1 MENEKIKKAFEIMS
15 NLNTDN
21 MTVTNNEYYYGA
33 KNIKKTLGSFD
44 SVVHDY
50 IDIVKYARTYI
61 VSSGAISRALEQYE
75 YVVETLSGV
84 ACNIGTL
91 YSNSIYPFLELCDE
105 NDKYLYDDDPDEVRD
120 YSKKF
125 EEMVISSIK
134 DKEKGLAGIFHDLD
148 SKIKY
153 NIGQALA
160 KLGIIKEN
168 NAEFIGAYAQ
178 YIGDTK
184 KTVRKIFKSVRA
196 LDPKYAEKVAEANE
210 KLKKYNEMI
219 TKLNE
224 IVADKGKLK
233 ASTIYNEAAPLS
245 QAVQEGNKHINV
257 PTQVTGLTDS
267 FTLNNITYDSL
278 DDFSVYAMK
287 QGDYNLYAKG
297 WEGNVGCTATA
308 WAIGKSI
315 NEGNGTKYNP
325 ESFWVNEECNWSGK
339 SAFVTGDKNIL
350 NKAYEE
356 LQQGKASV
364 YYGTYKWG
372 PHAVTIVGVRE
383 GADKNNLTEND
394 FLVVDPYDG
403 KTKNLGSMG
412 FYKNQQYTKLVVY

>member
-21 MTVTNNEYYYGA
+21 MTVTNNEYYDVA

-105 NDKYLYDDDPDEVRD
+105 NDQYLYDDDPDVVRD

-257 PTQVTGLTDS
+257 PERVHPNLDFPNMNGISLSQKDYGGTFANAGCMAVAYAAAYSMIDGKAYDPRKFWTGVMATDS
-267 FTLNNITYDSL
+267 LGR
-278 DDFSVYAMK
+278 FS
-287 QGDYNLYAKG
+287 G
-297 WEGNVGCTATA
+297 W
-308 WAIGKSI
+308 
-315 NEGNGTKYNP
+315 
-325 ESFWVNEECNWSGK
+325 
-339 SAFVTGDKNIL
+339 KNISDNSYKEIYNDL
-350 NKAYEE
+350 ENGKPT
-356 LQQGKASV
+356 LLHFSHGSQGGGHWV
-364 YYGTYKWG
+364 
-372 PHAVTIVGVRE
+372 AVKGIKD
-383 GADKNNLTEND
+383 GADYNNLTEND
-394 FLVVDPYDG
+394 FLVIDPVTGTEVSLHDAMYSY
-403 KTKNLGSMG
+403 N
-412 FYKNQQYTKLVVY
+412 YKNPKIDGYKSLK